1 MWVSTQNIFIFEK
14 EIVISI
20 SGIRCQKMKT
30 KIFILLLFTIFTTTA
45 FGQVDDNAAILK
57 VIFKKYYQ
65 SEKVIAKGRLQLL
78 SFYCKKAPNNDE
90 VIEAISKNDLLKKN
104 AEVIKKQINNFVEE
118 DWSKEYNLLF
128 STENQYLKSKV
139 NACLSLEEYK
149 VVSDR
154 FNLNNQRLMIVSK
167 PIYFAEKYCVI
178 KVAFYRNIEHNN
190 GSFILLEK
198 IEGVWTIKEYINEWA
213 T

>member
-1 MWVSTQNIFIFEK
+1 
-14 EIVISI
+14 
-20 SGIRCQKMKT
+20 MKT
-30 KIFILLLFTIFTTTA
+30 KILILLIFTISISTA
-45 FGQVDDNAAILK
+45 LGQEADNAAILK

-65 SEKVIAKGRLQLL
+65 NEKVIAKGRLQLL
-78 SFYCKKAPNNDE
+78 SFYCKKAPNNEE
-90 VIEAISKNDLLKKN
+90 VLEVISKNDLLKKN
-104 AEVIKKQINNFVEE
+104 AEVIKKQIDNFAEE

-128 STENQYLKSKV
+128 STENKYLKSKV
-139 NACLSLEEYK
+139 NDCLSLEEYQI
-149 VVSDR
+149 VSDR

-167 PIYFAEKYCVI
+167 PIYFAEKYCII

-190 GSFILLEK
+190 GSFLLLEK